1 MDNFNFYSPTE
12 FVFGKDRENECG
24 ELVKKYGGTKV
35 LIHYGGG
42 SAVRSG
48 LIDRVKA
55 SLDAAGIAHVELGG
69 VKPNPRDTLIYKGIE
84 MVRANG
90 VDFILAVGGG
100 STIDSSKGI
109 AVGALYDGDFWDF
122 YAKKLPVTKA
132 LPIGV
137 VQTIA
142 AAGSEG
148 SGDSVVTKEDGM
160 LKRDIGSDVIRPKFA
175 VQNPAL
181 LCTLPA
187 YQTACGI
194 TDIMAHVF
202 ERYFTNTLEVETTD
216 RLCEALLITM
226 LKEGPRVM
234 ADSANYQARANI
246 MWAGTVAHNG
256 LVGCGRSQDWNS
268 HAIEHELSGLYDCAH
283 GAGLAVIMPAWME
296 YVVDHNVMRF
306 AQMATRVFGCQMN
319 FENPK
324 ATALEGIRA
333 FRRFLHSI
341 GMPINFAELGAKEE
355 DIPKLVEKLNP
366 GDGWGFVPLK
376 AKDVTAIYTI
386 AAQATLE
393 SFWNHFRYEK
403 KRSPSGSASCNMFSN
418 YRRAM
423 SPLATSLSR
432 SLLWALLTSSSV
444 SVRSMAW

>member
-12 FVFGKDRENECG
+12 FVFGMGRENECG

-55 SLDAAGIAHVELGG
+55 SLDAAGIPHVELGG
-69 VKPNPRDTLIYKGIE
+69 VKPNPHDSLVYKGIE
-84 MVRANG
+84 IVRQNG
-90 VDFILAVGGG
+90 IDFILAVGGG
-100 STIDSSKGI
+100 STIDSSKAI
-109 AVGALYDGDFWDF
+109 AMGAVYDGDFWDF
-122 YAKKLPVTKA
+122 YDGKASAVAA

-148 SGDSVVTKEDGM
+148 SGDSVITKEDGM
-160 LKRDIGSDVIRPKFA
+160 LKRGASSEHIRPKFA

-202 ERYFTNTLEVETTD
+202 ERYFTNTLEVEVTD
-216 RLCEALLITM
+216 RLCEAVLLTM
-226 LKEGPRVM
+226 VKEGPRAI
-234 ADSANYQARANI
+234 ADPANYQVRANI

-256 LVGCGRSQDWNS
+256 VVGCGRSQDWNS
-268 HAIEHELSGLYDCAH
+268 HAIEHELSALYDCAH
-283 GAGLAVIMPAWME
+283 GAGLAVIMPSWME

-324 ATALEGIRA
+324 ATALEGIKA

-386 AAQATLE
+386 AAHATLE
-393 SFWNHFRYEK
+393 
-403 KRSPSGSASCNMFSN
+403 
-418 YRRAM
+418 
-423 SPLATSLSR
+423 
-432 SLLWALLTSSSV
+432 
-444 SVRSMAW
+444 

>member
-1 MDNFNFYSPTE
+1 MENFNFYSPTE
-12 FVFGKDRENECG
+12 FVFGMNRESECG
-24 ELVKKYGGTKV
+24 ALVKKYGGTKV

-55 SLDAAGIAHVELGG
+55 SLDAVGVPHVELGG
-69 VKPNPRDTLIYKGIE
+69 VKPNPHDSLVYKGIE
-84 MVRANG
+84 IVRENG
-90 VDFILAVGGG
+90 IDFILAVGGG
-100 STIDSSKGI
+100 STIDSSKAI
-109 AVGALYDGDFWDF
+109 AMGAVYDGDFWDF
-122 YAKKLPVTKA
+122 YDGKASATAA

-160 LKRDIGSDVIRPKFA
+160 LKRGASSEHIRPKFA

-202 ERYFTNTLEVETTD
+202 ERYFTNTLEVEITD
-216 RLCEALLITM
+216 RLCEAVLLTM
-226 LKEGPRVM
+226 VKEGPRAI
-234 ADSANYQARANI
+234 ADPTNYQVRANI

-256 LVGCGRSQDWNS
+256 VVGCGRSQDWNS
-268 HAIEHELSGLYDCAH
+268 HAIEHELSALYDCAH

-306 AQMATRVFGCQMN
+306 AQMATRVFGCEMN

-324 ATALEGIRA
+324 ATALEGIKA

-376 AKDVTAIYTI
+376 ANDVTAIYTI
-386 AAQATLE
+386 AAHATLE
-393 SFWNHFRYEK
+393 
-403 KRSPSGSASCNMFSN
+403 
-418 YRRAM
+418 
-423 SPLATSLSR
+423 
-432 SLLWALLTSSSV
+432 
-444 SVRSMAW
+444 